1 MSSQTSSDEIGDSR
15 GKKDMK
21 ILVTGGAGFIG
32 SNVVDAYIEKGYEVV
47 VVDDLSSGKK
57 ENLNKKAK
65 FYKVD
70 ICDRSLEEV
79 FEEERVDIVNHH
91 AAQVDVRKSIA
102 DPALDARVNIEGSL
116 HILESCRKY
125 EIKKII
131 FASSGG
137 VIYGECGSIPP
148 NEDSPVSPISPYGVS
163 KYAMECYLSSYEKIY
178 GLKYTALR
186 YGNVYGPRQDP
197 YGEAGVVA
205 IFSGKM
211 LNNEEVNIF
220 GDGEQVRDYVYVGDV
235 VKANI
240 LCLENGDNQI
250 FNIGTSKSTS
260 VNQLFSEMKELV
272 HYSKETVYK
281 PLRAGEL
288 IRSSLDVKKA
298 EQKLGWKAEVNLK
311 EGLKNTIDFFRGK
324 TLT

>member
-1 MSSQTSSDEIGDSR
+1 
-15 GKKDMK
+15 MK

-65 FYKVD
+65 LYKLD
-70 ICDRSLEEV
+70 ICDKALEEV
-79 FEEERVDIVNHH
+79 FEEGIDIVNHH

-102 DPALDARVNIEGSL
+102 DPAFDARINIEGSL
-116 HILESCRKY
+116 NILENCRKY
-125 EIKKII
+125 KIKKII

-137 VIYGECGSIPP
+137 VIYGECGSVPP
-148 NEDSPVSPISPYGVS
+148 NEDSPISPISPYGVS

-211 LNNEEVNIF
+211 LNNGEVNIF
-220 GDGEQVRDYVYVGDV
+220 GDGKQVRDYVYVGDV

-240 LCLENGDNQI
+240 LCLGNGDNEI
-250 FNIGTSKSTS
+250 FNIGTGKSAS
-260 VNQLFSEMKELV
+260 VNQLFSEMKGLTQ
-272 HYSKETVYK
+272 YSKEAVYK
-281 PLRAGEL
+281 PPRAGEL
-288 IRSSLDVKKA
+288 MRSSLDGGKA
-298 EQKLGWKAEVNLK
+298 EQKLGWKAEVNFK
-311 EGLKNTIDFFRGK
+311 EGLKKTIEFFRK
-324 TLT
+324 Q

>member
-1 MSSQTSSDEIGDSR
+1 
-15 GKKDMK
+15 MK

-65 FYKVD
+65 FYKLD
-70 ICDRSLEEV
+70 ICDKALEEV
-79 FEEERVDIVNHH
+79 FEEGIDIVNHH
-91 AAQVDVRKSIA
+91 AAQVDVRKSLA
-102 DPALDARVNIEGSL
+102 DPAFDARINIEGSL
-116 HILESCRKY
+116 NILENCRKY
-125 EIKKII
+125 KIKKII

-137 VIYGECGSIPP
+137 VIYGECGNLPP
-148 NEDSPVSPISPYGVS
+148 NEDSPISPLSPYGVS
-163 KYAMECYLSSYEKIY
+163 KYAMECYLSAYEKIY

-240 LCLENGDNQI
+240 LCLENGDNEI
-250 FNIGTSKSTS
+250 FNIGTSKATS
-260 VNQLFSEMKELV
+260 VNQLFSEMKELTQ
-272 HYSKETVYK
+272 YSKEAVYK
-281 PLRAGEL
+281 PARAGEL
-288 IRSSLDVKKA
+288 MRSSLDVGKA
-298 EQKLGWKAEVNLK
+298 EQKLGWKAEVNLR
-311 EGLKNTIDFFRGK
+311 EGLKKTIDFFREQ
-324 TLT
+324 

>member
-1 MSSQTSSDEIGDSR
+1 
-15 GKKDMK
+15 MK

-57 ENLNKKAK
+57 ENLNKKTK
-65 FYKVD
+65 FYKLD
-70 ICDRSLEEV
+70 ICDKALEEV
-79 FEEERVDIVNHH
+79 FEEGIDIVNHH

-102 DPALDARVNIEGSL
+102 DPAFDARINIEGSL
-116 HILESCRKY
+116 NILENCRKY
-125 EIKKII
+125 KIKKII

-137 VIYGECGSIPP
+137 VIYGECSNLPP
-148 NEDSPVSPISPYGVS
+148 NEDSPISPISPYGVS
-163 KYAMECYLSSYEKIY
+163 KYAMECYLSTYEKIY

-220 GDGEQVRDYVYVGDV
+220 GDGEQVRDYVYVGDI

-240 LCLENGDNQI
+240 LCLENGDNEI
-250 FNIGTSKSTS
+250 FNIGTGKSTS
-260 VNQLFSEMKELV
+260 VNQLFSEMKELTQ
-272 HYSKETVYK
+272 YSKQAVYK
-281 PLRAGEL
+281 SLRAGEL
-288 IRSSLDVKKA
+288 MRSSLDVKKV
-298 EQKLGWKAEVNLK
+298 EQKLGWKAKVDIR
-311 EGLKNTIDFFRGK
+311 EGLKKTIEFFREQ
-324 TLT
+324 

>member
-1 MSSQTSSDEIGDSR
+1 
-15 GKKDMK
+15 MK

-47 VVDDLSSGKK
+47 VVDDLSSGKE
-57 ENLNKKAK
+57 ENINKKAK
-65 FYKVD
+65 FYKLD
-70 ICDRSLEEV
+70 ICDKALEEA
-79 FEEERVDIVNHH
+79 FEEGIDIVNHH

-102 DPALDARVNIEGSL
+102 DPAVDARINIEGSL
-116 HILESCRKY
+116 NILENCRKY
-125 EIKKII
+125 RIKKII

-137 VIYGECGSIPP
+137 VIYGECGSVPP
-148 NEDSPVSPISPYGVS
+148 NEDSPTSPISPYGVS

-205 IFSGKM
+205 IFSRKM
-211 LNNEEVNIF
+211 LNNERVDIF

-240 LCLENGDNQI
+240 LSLENGDNEI
-250 FNIGTSKSTS
+250 FNIGTGKSAS
-260 VNQLFSEMKELV
+260 VNRLFSEMKDLTQ
-272 HYSKETVYK
+272 YSKQAVYK
-281 PLRAGEL
+281 TARAGEL
-288 IRSSLDVKKA
+288 MNSSLDVGKA
-298 EQKLGWKAEVNLK
+298 EKKLGWKAEVNLK
-311 EGLKNTIDFFRGK
+311 EGLKKTINFFR
-324 TLT
+324 

>member
-1 MSSQTSSDEIGDSR
+1 
-15 GKKDMK
+15 MK

-65 FYKVD
+65 FYRLD
-70 ICDRSLEEV
+70 ICDKALEEV
-79 FEEERVDIVNHH
+79 FEEGIDIVNHH

-102 DPALDARVNIEGSL
+102 DPAFDARINIEGSL
-116 HILESCRKY
+116 NILENCRKY
-125 EIKKII
+125 KIKKII

-137 VIYGECGSIPP
+137 VIYGECGNLPP
-148 NEDSPVSPISPYGVS
+148 NEDSLVSPISPYGVS

-178 GLKYTALR
+178 GLKYTTLR

-235 VKANI
+235 AKANI
-240 LCLENGDNQI
+240 LCLENGDNEI

-260 VNQLFSEMKELV
+260 VNQLFSEMKELTQ
-272 HYSKETVYK
+272 YSKEAVYK
-281 PLRAGEL
+281 PSRAGEL
-288 IRSSLDVKKA
+288 MRSSLDVKKV
-298 EQKLGWKAEVNLK
+298 EQKLGWKAGVDIR
-311 EGLKNTIDFFRGK
+311 EGLKKTIEFFRGGE
-324 TLT
+324 L

>member
-1 MSSQTSSDEIGDSR
+1 MR
-15 GKKDMK
+15 

-65 FYKVD
+65 FYTLD
-70 ICDRSLEEV
+70 ICDMALEGV
-79 FEEERVDIVNHH
+79 FKEERIDIVNHH

-102 DPALDARVNIEGSL
+102 DPAFDARINIEGSL
-116 HILESCRKY
+116 NILENCRKY
-125 EIKKII
+125 RIKKII

-137 VIYGECGSIPP
+137 VIYGECGSLPP
-148 NEDSPVSPISPYGVS
+148 NEDSPVSMISPYGVS
-163 KYAMECYLSSYEKIY
+163 KYAVECYLSTYAKIH

-211 LNNEEVNIF
+211 LDNEQVNIF
-220 GDGEQVRDYVYVGDV
+220 GDGEQVRDYVYVEDV
-235 VKANI
+235 VKVNI
-240 LCLENGDNQI
+240 LCLESGDNEI
-250 FNIGTSKSTS
+250 FNIGAGKSTS
-260 VNQLFSEMKELV
+260 VNQLFSEMKEMTN
-272 HYSKETVYK
+272 YFKEAVYK
-281 PLRAGEL
+281 PPRAGEL
-288 IRSSLDVKKA
+288 MRSSLDVRKA
-298 EQKLGWKAEVNLK
+298 EQSLGWKAEVNIR
-311 EGLKNTIDFFRGK
+311 EGLKKTIEFFK
-324 TLT
+324 TREI

>member
-1 MSSQTSSDEIGDSR
+1 
-15 GKKDMK
+15 MK

-65 FYKVD
+65 FYKLD
-70 ICDRSLEEV
+70 ICDKVLEEA
-79 FEEERVDIVNHH
+79 FEEGIDIVNHH

-102 DPALDARVNIEGSL
+102 DPAVDARINIEGSL
-116 HILESCRKY
+116 NILENCRKY
-125 EIKKII
+125 NIKKII

-137 VIYGECGSIPP
+137 VIYGECSSVPP
-148 NEDSPVSPISPYGVS
+148 NEDSPASPISPYGVS

-205 IFSGKM
+205 IFSRKM
-211 LNNEEVNIF
+211 LNNEEVDIF
-220 GDGEQVRDYVYVGDV
+220 VDGEQVRDYIYVGDV
-235 VKANI
+235 VRANI
-240 LCLENGDNQI
+240 LCLEKGDNEI
-250 FNIGTSKSTS
+250 FNIGTGKCTS
-260 VNQLFSEMKELV
+260 VNRLFSEMKELT
-272 HYSKETVYK
+272 HYSKEAVYK
-281 PLRAGEL
+281 PRRAGEL
-288 IRSSLDVKKA
+288 IRSSLDVGKA
-298 EQKLGWKAEVNLK
+298 GKKLGWKEQVNLTQ
-311 EGLKNTIDFFRGK
+311 GLKKTIDFFMK
-324 TLT
+324 H

>member
-1 MSSQTSSDEIGDSR
+1 
-15 GKKDMK
+15 MK

-32 SNVVDAYIEKGYEVV
+32 SNVVDAYIEKGYEVI

-65 FYKVD
+65 FYNLD
-70 ICDRSLEEV
+70 ICDKALEEV
-79 FEEERVDIVNHH
+79 FNKEGIDIVNHH

-102 DPALDARVNIEGSL
+102 DPAFDARINIEGSL
-116 HILESCRKY
+116 NILENCRKY
-125 EIKKII
+125 KIKKII

-137 VIYGECGSIPP
+137 VIYGECGNLPP
-148 NEDSPVSPISPYGVS
+148 NEDSPISPLSPYGVS
-163 KYAMECYLSSYEKIY
+163 KYAMECYLSTYEKIY

-220 GDGEQVRDYVYVGDV
+220 GDGEQVRDYVYVRDV

-240 LCLENGDNQI
+240 LCLENGDNEI
-250 FNIGTSKSTS
+250 FNIGTGESTL
-260 VNQLFSEMKELV
+260 VNQLFSEMKELTQ
-272 HYSKETVYK
+272 YSKEAVYK
-281 PLRAGEL
+281 PSRAGEL
-288 IRSSLDVKKA
+288 MRSSLDVKKA
-298 EQKLGWKAEVNLK
+298 EQKLGWKAGVGIR
-311 EGLKNTIDFFRGK
+311 EGLKKTIDFFK
-324 TLT
+324 ENS

>member
-1 MSSQTSSDEIGDSR
+1 
-15 GKKDMK
+15 MK

-32 SNVVDAYIEKGYEVV
+32 SNVVDAYIEKGYEVI

-79 FEEERVDIVNHH
+79 FKEEKIDIVNHH

-137 VIYGECGSIPP
+137 VIYGECGSRPP

-211 LNNEEVNIF
+211 LNSEEVNIF

-240 LCLENGDNQI
+240 LCLESGNNEI
-250 FNIGTSKSTS
+250 FNIGTSKFTS
-260 VNQLFSEMKELV
+260 VNQLFSEMKELT
-272 HYSKETVYK
+272 HYSKEAVYK
-281 PLRAGEL
+281 PSRAGEL
-288 IRSSLDVKKA
+288 IRSSLDVGKA
-298 EQKLGWKAEVNLK
+298 EQKLGWKAEVNLR
-311 EGLKNTIDFFRGK
+311 EGLKKTIDFFRGK

>member
-1 MSSQTSSDEIGDSR
+1 
-15 GKKDMK
+15 MK

-32 SNVVDAYIEKGYEVV
+32 SNIVDAYIEKGHEVV

-65 FYKVD
+65 FYNLD
-70 ICDRSLEEV
+70 ICDKALKEV
-79 FEEERVDIVNHH
+79 FNKEGIDIVNHH

-102 DPALDARVNIEGSL
+102 DPAFDARINIEGSL
-116 HILESCRKY
+116 NILENCRKY
-125 EIKKII
+125 KIKKII

-137 VIYGECGSIPP
+137 VIYGECGNFPP
-148 NEDSPVSPISPYGVS
+148 NEDSPISPVSPYGVS
-163 KYAMECYLSSYEKIY
+163 KYAMECYLSAYEKIY

-240 LCLENGDNQI
+240 LCLENGDNEI
-250 FNIGTSKSTS
+250 FNIGTGESIS
-260 VNQLFSEMKELV
+260 VNQLFSEMKELTQ
-272 HYSKETVYK
+272 YSKEVVYK
-281 PLRAGEL
+281 PPRAGEL
-288 IRSSLDVKKA
+288 MRSSLDVGKA
-298 EQKLGWKAEVNLK
+298 EQKLGWKAKVDIK
-311 EGLKNTIDFFRGK
+311 EGLKKTIEFFRGK

>member
-1 MSSQTSSDEIGDSR
+1 
-15 GKKDMK
+15 MK

-32 SNVVDAYIEKGYEVV
+32 SNVVDAYIEKGYKVV

-65 FYKVD
+65 FYKLD
-70 ICDRSLEEV
+70 ICDGALDGIFKKEKFDV
-79 FEEERVDIVNHH
+79 VNHH

-102 DPALDARVNIEGSL
+102 DPSFDVRVNIEGSL
-116 HILESCRKY
+116 NILENCRKY
-125 EIKKII
+125 KIKKII

-137 VIYGECGSIPP
+137 VIYGECDGPPP
-148 NEDSPVSPISPYGVS
+148 NEDSPASPISPYGVN
-163 KYAMECYLSSYEKIY
+163 KYAVECYLYAYGKIY
-178 GLKYTALR
+178 SLKYIALR

-205 IFSGKM
+205 IFSGKT

-235 VKANI
+235 VRANI
-240 LCLENGDNQI
+240 LCLESDDNEI
-250 FNIGTSKSTS
+250 FNIGTGKSTS
-260 VNQLFSEMKELV
+260 VNQLFSEMKELT
-272 HYSKETVYK
+272 HYSKQAIYK
-281 PLRAGEL
+281 PARAGEL
-288 IRSSLDVKKA
+288 IRSSLDVGKVK
-298 EQKLGWKAEVNLK
+298 QKLGWRAETSLKQGLK
-311 EGLKNTIDFFRGK
+311 ETIDFFKGK

>member
-1 MSSQTSSDEIGDSR
+1 
-15 GKKDMK
+15 MK

-65 FYKVD
+65 FYRLD
-70 ICDRSLEEV
+70 ICDKALEEV
-79 FEEERVDIVNHH
+79 FEEGIDIVNHH

-102 DPALDARVNIEGSL
+102 DPAFDARINIEGSL
-116 HILESCRKY
+116 NILENCRKY
-125 EIKKII
+125 KIKKII

-137 VIYGECGSIPP
+137 VIYGECGSVLP
-148 NEDSPVSPISPYGVS
+148 NEDSPISPVSPYGVS

-211 LNNEEVNIF
+211 LNNGEVNIF
-220 GDGEQVRDYVYVGDV
+220 GDGEQVRDYVYIGDV

-240 LCLENGDNQI
+240 LCLENGDNEI
-250 FNIGTSKSTS
+250 FNIGTSKSAS
-260 VNQLFSEMKELV
+260 VNQLFSEMKELTQ
-272 HYSKETVYK
+272 YSKEAVYK
-281 PLRAGEL
+281 PPRAGEL
-288 IRSSLDVKKA
+288 IRSSLNVGKA
-298 EQKLGWKAEVNLK
+298 EKKLGWKAEVNLK
-311 EGLKNTIDFFRGK
+311 EGLKKTIEFFREK
-324 TLT
+324 S

>member
-1 MSSQTSSDEIGDSR
+1 
-15 GKKDMK
+15 MK

-65 FYKVD
+65 FYKLD
-70 ICDRSLEEV
+70 ICDGALDGVFREEGI
-79 FEEERVDIVNHH
+79 DIVNHH

-102 DPALDARVNIEGSL
+102 DPAFDARINIEGSL
-116 HILESCRKY
+116 NILENCRKY
-125 EIKKII
+125 KIQKII

-137 VIYGECGSIPP
+137 VIYGECGSLPP
-148 NEDSPVSPISPYGVS
+148 NEDSPVSPLSPYGVS
-163 KYAMECYLSSYEKIY
+163 KYAVECYLSTYEKIY

-186 YGNVYGPRQDP
+186 YGNVYGPRQDL

-211 LNNEEVNIF
+211 LNNGETNIF

-235 VKANI
+235 VRANI
-240 LCLENGDNQI
+240 LCLGKGDNEI
-250 FNIGTSKSTS
+250 FNIGTGKSAS
-260 VNQLFSEMKELV
+260 VNRLFLEMKELT
-272 HYSKETVYK
+272 HYSKEAMYK
-281 PLRAGEL
+281 PPRAGEL
-288 IRSSLDVKKA
+288 IRSSLDAGKA
-298 EQKLGWKAEVNLK
+298 AKKLGWKAEIDLR
-311 EGLKNTIDFFRGK
+311 EGLKETIDFFRK
-324 TLT
+324 V